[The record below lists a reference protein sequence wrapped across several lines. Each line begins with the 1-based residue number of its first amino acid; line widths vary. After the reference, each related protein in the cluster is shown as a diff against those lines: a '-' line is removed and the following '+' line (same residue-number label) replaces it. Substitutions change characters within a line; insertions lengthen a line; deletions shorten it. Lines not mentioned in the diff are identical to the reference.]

1 MSWTKEEIK
10 EMTGVLMRRAHGDG
24 RDRQEVETIC
34 LLAETSIMNRESC
47 ERLMDKVEEL
57 KTDHAA
63 EVEKLEGEL
72 VEQARLLGMGGERE
86 AKLMAEVA
94 ALRERVRVLEEAVK
108 QTPHDTMEFTGRCE
122 TWCRRCK
129 LDAALAQPQPCKT
142 CGGKGYETHALGWMP
157 CPDCKPQQ
165 KEGE

>member
-1 MSWTKEEIK
+1 MKRYDCDTECFGGEDYLPK
-10 EMTGVLMRRAHGDG
+10 M
-24 RDRQEVETIC
+24 
-34 LLAETSIMNRESC
+34 
-47 ERLMDKVEEL
+47 VEEPL
-57 KTDHAA
+57 GDYVLYTDHAA